1 MNDKKEVPGFSCCL
15 KNKLVLYFFSIF
27 KYKFNEMKSENEKNI
42 LVVDDSTTNIVLLEA
57 ILDEKGYKI
66 YTALNVKEAYSIIAK
81 HHPDLILLDL
91 LMPKISGFDF
101 LKEIKKNK
109 NTKDTPVIIVSAL
122 ADEEN
127 IERILN
133 MGAVDFVK
141 KPIDLQYLVN
151 KVESLLHKQE

>member
-1 MNDKKEVPGFSCCL
+1 LF
-15 KNKLVLYFFSIF
+15 FFSIF
-27 KYKFNEMKSENEKNI
+27 KYKFKEMKSENEKNI

-66 YTALNVKEAYSIIAK
+66 YTALNVKEAYAIIAK

-127 IERILN
+127 IDRILN

-151 KVESLLHKQE
+151 KVESLLQKQE

>member
-1 MNDKKEVPGFSCCL
+1 MKAA
-15 KNKLVLYFFSIF
+15 
-27 KYKFNEMKSENEKNI
+27 NEINI

-66 YTALNVKEAYSIIAK
+66 YTALNAKEAYSIITK

-101 LKEIKKNK
+101 LKEIKRK
-109 NTKDTPVIIVSAL
+109 KDTRNTPVIIVSAL
-122 ADEEN
+122 TDDEN
-127 IERILN
+127 IDKIMN
-133 MGAVDFVK
+133 MGAIDFVK

-151 KVESLLHKQE
+151 KVESVLHRQE